1 MIDIYNTETM
11 IAGLQ
16 LLPPKPVFLR
26 DRYFP
31 SDDTTIFATEDVL
44 VDIKDEYQRKM
55 APCVIERKGG
65 IMVGREG
72 YKTDR
77 IKPANV
83 APKRVLTIDNIRKRQ
98 FGETLFSRR
107 KPEEREAAILRQD
120 LVELSDMIDQR
131 EEYMASK
138 VLLENGYTMRH
149 YADEYGGDKYEEF
162 EVHFYEED
170 QNPSV
175 YVPAAAWN
183 AADDKWYQDLTAMVR
198 SLLKMLDNRRVEIG
212 RIEPT
217 ELAAGATSYGRIIVD
232 GTTLELLSY
241 SLQYLDEDGKVKSFV
256 PEESI
261 AVTAPNTG
269 KFLYGAVTQMEE
281 SDRDFHTYMAKR
293 VPHLVTD
300 VENSIRSI
308 TEKSKPLAVP
318 NIKNSTISA
327 KVLF

>member
-1 MIDIYNTETM
+1 
-11 IAGLQ
+11 
-16 LLPPKPVFLR
+16 
-26 DRYFP
+26 
-31 SDDTTIFATEDVL
+31 
-44 VDIKDEYQRKM
+44 
-55 APCVIERKGG
+55 
-65 IMVGREG
+65 
-72 YKTDR
+72 
-77 IKPANV
+77 
-83 APKRVLTIDNIRKRQ
+83 
-98 FGETLFSRR
+98 
-107 KPEEREAAILRQD
+107 
-120 LVELSDMIDQR
+120 MIDQR

-138 VLLENGYTMRH
+138 VLFENGYTMRH

-162 EVHFYEED
+162 EVHFYDEE

-175 YVPAAAWN
+175 YVPNAAWN
-183 AADDKWYQDLTAMVR
+183 ATDDKWYQDLTAMVR
-198 SLLKMLDNRRVEIG
+198 SLKRRGVPVTDVLIGSSVANELMKNDFLLKMLDNRRVEIG

-232 GTTLELLSY
+232 GTALELLSY

-281 SDRDFHTYMAKR
+281 SDREFHTYMAKR